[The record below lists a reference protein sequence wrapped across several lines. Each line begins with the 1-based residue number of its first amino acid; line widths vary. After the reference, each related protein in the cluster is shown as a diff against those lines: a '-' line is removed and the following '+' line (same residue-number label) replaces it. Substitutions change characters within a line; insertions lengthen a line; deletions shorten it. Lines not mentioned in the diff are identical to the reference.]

1 MIQITGNDL
10 SIEQVIRV
18 AFCKESVVIHE
29 NTKAIINESNQRLKE
44 NLKKDFPYYGINTG
58 YGIFHS
64 QKISSD
70 HLAELNRNLIL
81 SHAVGVGPD
90 LDENIV
96 KAAMLIRANSLAKG
110 FSGVR
115 LILIQTLLDMLNKGV
130 IPQVRS
136 QGSMGSSGDLCQLA
150 QMALVVTNDEQDLVQ
165 ESGNAWYKGEF
176 MSGKDAM
183 RAAGIQRMILEPK
196 EGLALINGATFSA
209 ALGAINCWYVQNLC
223 HFAEGS
229 LALSMEALLARKEA
243 FDARL
248 QAARGMAGQMETAQ
262 KVWDEIEGST
272 FINSSNHVQ
281 DGYAIRCAPQVHG
294 AVRDTLEHVIKV
306 ITLEINAA
314 TDNPLLFENGDVISG
329 GNFHGEPTALA
340 MDFLGIA
347 TAELGAIAERRIFR
361 LLDSNLNNG
370 LPLMLIAD
378 TEKAGLESGLMI
390 PQYSAASLV
399 MENQHLA
406 NSDAVHS
413 LPTSANQEDHN
424 ANSLTA
430 ARHTWMIA
438 ENVLRILA
446 IEMYTA
452 AHAIEIRKKQDP
464 KKELGKGTFKI
475 YTTIRQIVPF
485 LQHDSLWGEEINKL
499 HNWLKE
505 EVFSVEDDCRV

>member
-1 MIQITGNDL
+1 MIQITGKDL
-10 SIEQVIRV
+10 TIEQVIRV
-18 AFCKESVVIHE
+18 AFCKENVEIHE
-29 NTKAIINESNQRLKE
+29 DAKIRINESNQRLRE

-64 QKISSD
+64 QKISSA

-90 LDENIV
+90 FDENTV
-96 KAAMLIRANSLAKG
+96 RAAMLIRANSLAKG

-115 LILIQTLLDMLNKGV
+115 LTLIQTLLDMLNKN
-130 IPQVRS
+130 ITPQVRS

-150 QMALVVTNDEQDLVQ
+150 QMALVITKDEPDRAQ
-165 ESGNAWYKGEF
+165 ESGSAWYKEKF

-183 RAAGIQRMILEPK
+183 VAAGIPRLILEPK

-209 ALGAINCWYVQNLC
+209 ALGAINCWYCQKLC
-223 HFAEGS
+223 YFAEES

-243 FDARL
+243 FDPRL
-248 QAARGMAGQMETAQ
+248 HTARGMAGQIETAQ
-262 KVWDEIEGST
+262 NIWRKIEGST
-272 FINSSNHVQ
+272 FVNSSDHVQ
-281 DGYAIRCAPQVHG
+281 DGYTIRCAPQVQG
-294 AVRDTLEHVIKV
+294 AVRDTLEHAKKV
-306 ITLEINAA
+306 VTLEINAA

-329 GNFHGEPTALA
+329 GNFHGEPTALV

-347 TAELGAIAERRIFR
+347 MAELGAIAERRIFR

-378 TEKAGLESGLMI
+378 AEKAGLESGLMI
-390 PQYSAASLV
+390 PQYAAASLV

-430 ARHTWMIA
+430 ANHTTMIA

-452 AHAIEIRKKQDP
+452 VHAIEIRKKQYP
-464 KKELGKGTFKI
+464 KKELGKGTFHF
-475 YTTIRQIVPF
+475 YTAIRQVVPF
-485 LQHDSLWGEEINKL
+485 LQHDSLWGEQINKL
-499 HNWLKE
+499 NDWLKE
-505 EVFSVEDDCRV
+505 TVFSVEDKL